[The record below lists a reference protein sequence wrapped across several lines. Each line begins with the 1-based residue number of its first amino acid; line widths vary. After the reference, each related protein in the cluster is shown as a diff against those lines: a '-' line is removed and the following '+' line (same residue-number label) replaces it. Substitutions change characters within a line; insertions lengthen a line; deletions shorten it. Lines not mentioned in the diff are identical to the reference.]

1 MKQTLKKASG
11 IYVVYTNKS
20 GDDLTATNFNWD
32 VSAGSINLSM
42 DLSGNL
48 RVQNKQANC
57 YEDAR
62 RLVEQH
68 DELKSIQ
75 IFEEAV
81 IKGLVAA
88 DEKTRTQ
95 FGRLNF

>member
-1 MKQTLKKASG
+1 
-11 IYVVYTNKS
+11 
-20 GDDLTATNFNWD
+20 
-32 VSAGSINLSM
+32 M
-42 DLSGNL
+42 DLSSNL

-88 DEKTRTQ
+88 YEKNSNAICSFELLMGNEGSFKYKATPE
-95 FGRLNF
+95 FIEGSMFLNVQR